1 MTKGLDTLVEDVYAL
16 FDSETTHTVDEKNLD
31 DFCTNLKDLIRSR
44 LSASHRSEGEGVL
57 RFSSL
62 GRSDRQLWYMANRA
76 GEGEVLS
83 GKTSLKFMYGDV
95 IEQLLL
101 LLVKEAGHSVER
113 EQEEI
118 EVDGVKGHIDAII
131 DGVTVDVK
139 SASPHAFPKFSKGTL
154 FDDDPFGY
162 ISQISGYASTLT
174 PDQGGAFLAMDKVH
188 GDLAV
193 LRVGPTITNSM
204 DVGGRIA
211 HLREAIKN
219 EEPPPRCHPDEP
231 DGQSGNRKLSTQCS
245 YCPFKFDCWKD
256 TNGGRGLRTFMYSGR
271 PKFLTV
277 VKREPN
283 VAEVP
288 Q

>member
-1 MTKGLDTLVEDVYAL
+1 MKSIDSIPEDVYAL
-16 FDSETTHTVDEKNLD
+16 FDSEYEHEVDEQNLD
-31 DFCTNLKDLIRSR
+31 DFCNNLKDLIRHR
-44 LSASHRSEGEGVL
+44 LSAQKRSSGEGVL

-62 GRSDRQLWYMANRA
+62 GRADRQLWYMANRA

-83 GKTSLKFMYGDV
+83 GKTQLKFMYGDV

-101 LLVKEAGHSVER
+101 LLVKEAGHTVER

-139 SASPHAFPKFSKGTL
+139 SASPQAFPKFSKGTL
-154 FDDDPFGY
+154 FEDDPFGY
-162 ISQISGYASTLT
+162 ISQISGYATTLT

-204 DVGGRIA
+204 DVSGRIE
-211 HLREAIKN
+211 HLREIIKSD
-219 EEPPPRCHPDEP
+219 EKPPRCHPDEP
-231 DGQSGNRKLSTQCS
+231 DGKSGNRKLGTQCS
-245 YCPFKFDCWKD
+245 YCAFKDAKDDPCWP
-256 TNGGRGLRTFMYSGR
+256 GLRTFMYSGR
-271 PKFLTV
+271 PRFLTQV
-277 VKREPN
+277 VRTPDVYE
-283 VAEVP
+283 AT
-288 Q
+288 